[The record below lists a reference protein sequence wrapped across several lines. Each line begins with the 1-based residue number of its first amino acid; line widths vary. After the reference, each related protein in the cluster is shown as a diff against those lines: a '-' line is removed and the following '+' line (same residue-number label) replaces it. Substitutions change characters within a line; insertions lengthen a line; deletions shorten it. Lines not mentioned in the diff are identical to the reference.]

1 LPIDCTLAST
11 LSRVIIGMKFTKYE
25 SKLISLQIK
34 EAPLQP
40 YGYVNE
46 ALAEWRDL
54 DPMLLPNN
62 YWNYPGYY
70 TMSGNV
76 RAMRMKKLEGPE
88 NTVMT
93 GIKFIVKNDVPD
105 ISIRFTYFNF
115 TSGVMQP
122 EKSFWITETHDNP
135 E

>member
-1 LPIDCTLAST
+1 
-11 LSRVIIGMKFTKYE
+11 VIVGLKLTKYE
-25 SKLISLQIK
+25 SKMVSLQIK

-40 YGYVNE
+40 YGYVDE
-46 ALAEWRDL
+46 SKAKWRKL

-62 YWNYPGYY
+62 YWNFPGYHI
-70 TMSGNV
+70 MSGKV

-93 GIKFIVKNDVPD
+93 GIKFIVKNEVPD

-122 EKSFWITETHDNP
+122 RMSFWVTETHEDP
-135 E
+135 K